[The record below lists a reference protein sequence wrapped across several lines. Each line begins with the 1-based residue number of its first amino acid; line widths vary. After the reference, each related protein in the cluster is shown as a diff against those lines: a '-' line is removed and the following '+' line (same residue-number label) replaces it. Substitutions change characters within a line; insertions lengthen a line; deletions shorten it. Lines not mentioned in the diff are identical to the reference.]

1 MAESEPGR
9 GVDRGDAASASFDL
23 DQAAGRGSA
32 RFWRGRARN
41 SMTDPVSHWH
51 AEHANFSRLLDIL
64 EKQVDAF
71 HEAKQPNYDLM
82 VDIVS
87 YLRHFPDLHHH
98 PREDAAFVLLAKH
111 EPGMEIPLQ
120 RLRQE
125 HRVIAA
131 AGDDLLRTL
140 SEVTS
145 GEVIARAAVE
155 AIAAMY
161 LVYYRHHIAS
171 EEKEVL
177 PRAAKLL
184 TPGDWRAV
192 AASAPGGRD
201 PLFGDESEAGYREL
215 RRHIALE
222 ARSV

>member
-1 MAESEPGR
+1 M
-9 GVDRGDAASASFDL
+9 
-23 DQAAGRGSA
+23 
-32 RFWRGRARN
+32 N
-41 SMTDPVSHWH
+41 PVSHWH

-64 EKQVDAF
+64 EKQLDEF
-71 HEAKQPNYDLM
+71 HAGRTPNYELM
-82 VDIVS
+82 VDIVT

-98 PREDAAFVLLAKH
+98 PREDAAFALLVEH
-111 EPGMEIPLQ
+111 DPGMQVPLD

-131 AGDDLLRTL
+131 AGEDLLRTL
-140 SEVTS
+140 IEVTS
-145 GEVIARAAVE
+145 DALIARAAVE

-161 LVYYRHHIAS
+161 LVYYRHHLLQ

-184 TPGDWRAV
+184 TAKDWQAV
-192 AASAPGGRD
+192 AAAVPAGLD
-201 PLFGDESEAGYREL
+201 PLFGSKSEAGYREL

-222 ARSV
+222 ARRT

>member
-1 MAESEPGR
+1 MS
-9 GVDRGDAASASFDL
+9 
-23 DQAAGRGSA
+23 
-32 RFWRGRARN
+32 
-41 SMTDPVSHWH
+41 DPVSHWH

-64 EKQVDAF
+64 ERQVDAF
-71 HEAKQPNYDLM
+71 HEAEQPNYDLM

-184 TPGDWRAV
+184 TADDWRAV

-201 PLFGDESEAGYREL
+201 PLFGDDSEARYREL

>member
-1 MAESEPGR
+1 MNDS
-9 GVDRGDAASASFDL
+9 
-23 DQAAGRGSA
+23 
-32 RFWRGRARN
+32 
-41 SMTDPVSHWH
+41 VSHWH

-64 EKQVDAF
+64 ERQVDAF
-71 HEAKQPNYDLM
+71 HEAGQPNYDLM

-98 PREDAAFVLLAKH
+98 PREDAAFVLLAEH
-111 EPGMEIPLQ
+111 EPRMKIPLQ

-131 AGDDLLRTL
+131 VGDDLLRTL
-140 SEVTS
+140 GEVTS
-145 GEVIARAAVE
+145 DGVIARAAVE

-184 TPGDWRAV
+184 TADDWRAV

-201 PLFGDESEAGYREL
+201 PLFGDDSEAGYREL

>member
-1 MAESEPGR
+1 MS
-9 GVDRGDAASASFDL
+9 
-23 DQAAGRGSA
+23 
-32 RFWRGRARN
+32 
-41 SMTDPVSHWH
+41 DPIFHWH
-51 AEHANFSRLLDIL
+51 TEHANFSRLLDIL
-64 EKQVDAF
+64 ERQIDAF
-71 HEAKQPNYDLM
+71 HEGEQPNYDLM
-82 VDIVS
+82 VDILS

-111 EPGMEIPLQ
+111 EPGLKIPLQ

-131 AGDDLLRTL
+131 VGDDLLRIL
-140 SEVTS
+140 
-145 GEVIARAAVE
+145 GEVASGGMIARAAVE

-184 TPGDWRAV
+184 TADDWRAV
-192 AASAPGGRD
+192 AACAPGGSD
-201 PLFGDESEAGYREL
+201 PLFGDAGEAGYREL
-215 RRHIALE
+215 RRHIAFE
-222 ARSV
+222 ARGVRAIVR

>member
-1 MAESEPGR
+1 MLTHS
-9 GVDRGDAASASFDL
+9 
-23 DQAAGRGSA
+23 
-32 RFWRGRARN
+32 
-41 SMTDPVSHWH
+41 
-51 AEHANFSRLLDIL
+51 
-64 EKQVDAF
+64 K
-71 HEAKQPNYDLM
+71 
-82 VDIVS
+82 
-87 YLRHFPDLHHH
+87 
-98 PREDAAFVLLAKH
+98 
-111 EPGMEIPLQ
+111 IPLQ

-131 AGDDLLRTL
+131 VGDDLLRTL

-145 GEVIARAAVE
+145 GAVVARAAVE

-184 TPGDWRAV
+184 TADDWRTV
-192 AASAPGGRD
+192 AACAPGGRD
-201 PLFGDESEAGYREL
+201 PLFGNESEAGYREL